1 MHPTS
6 LVVVGYTAL
15 HPFWYSSK
23 FDFNLNY
30 FPDKPKVTVTRESD
44 DVLEEGRSS
53 VKMTC
58 TSDANPQG
66 RVFWRKYGASEERQF
81 VETLEFNPVMRK
93 DSGTYVCQAENSIGL
108 SAEETVELDVLCKS
122 KLVIEK
128 KKKIKYLFA

>member
-1 MHPTS
+1 MHRLLYTI
-6 LVVVGYTAL
+6 LVVGFMTRSILVFGG
-15 HPFWYSSK
+15 SK
-23 FDFNLNY
+23 FDYNLTLIY
-30 FPDKPKVTVTRESD
+30 PSDKPKVTVTRESD

-108 SAEETVELDVLCKS
+108 SAEETVELDVLCK
-122 KLVIEK
+122 
-128 KKKIKYLFA
+128 